1 MIAQDTLL
9 VILVKLVDQVPMPPA
24 APKRS
29 RGHPKV
35 YSDRLF
41 LKALVIMI
49 VRRLHKVHELL
60 SVLAQDTPEMQTLS
74 ALLTENGRYP
84 SRRTWERRL
93 KAIPDTLPAQI
104 GCFGRALVALIQPWA
119 HCGRAAAIDSTVLR
133 ANGGVWHNKHREQGI
148 VPHTSID
155 TEAHWT
161 KSGWHG
167 WVYGWKLHVVSVV
180 AAMWIPLAAELT
192 PANTADNDVA
202 PALIQELPKELCF
215 LLGDRH
221 YNAPNVRE
229 LCDEWDYLLV
239 TSQYGRYPHTDPGV
253 EVRRIFHKL
262 RSLAIENF
270 NEHFKGIFDG
280 HGQVPTKG
288 LVNTRRFALGAIFVY
303 QLALLYRFQHGL
315 ELNVGL
321 KAFLKAA

>member
-1 MIAQDTLL
+1 MIPQESLL
-9 VILVKLVDQVPMPPA
+9 IQLVRMIDRIPQPPPA
-24 APKRS
+24 KAG

-49 VRRLHKVHELL
+49 VRHLHKVNELL
-60 SVLAQDTPEMQTLS
+60 SVLAQPTAEMQTLRE
-74 ALLTENGRYP
+74 LLTENGRYP
-84 SRRTWERRL
+84 TRRTWERRL
-93 KAIPDTLPAQI
+93 KGLPESLPAQI
-104 GCFGRALVALIQPWA
+104 GCFGRYLVALIQPWA
-119 HCGRAAAIDSTVLR
+119 KCGRAGAIDSTVLR
-133 ANGGVWHNKHREQGI
+133 ANGGVWHKKDREKGE

-167 WVYGWKLHVVSVV
+167 WVYGWKLHVVSV
-180 AAMWIPLAAELT
+180 AAAVWIPLASDLT
-192 PANTADNDVA
+192 PANAADNEVA
-202 PALIQELPKELCF
+202 PALIWELPPEMRY
-215 LLGDRH
+215 LLGDLH

-229 LCDEWDYLLV
+229 ECDKSDRILV
-239 TSQYGRYPHTDPGV
+239 TTQYGPYPHTDAGK

-303 QLALLYRFQHGL
+303 QLALLYRFEHGL
-315 ELNVGL
+315 DLNLGL